1 MACLCKKQQCT
12 IDRRGFRQELD
23 SWRHKLIHCVGFESI
38 LEGLIDPELVE
49 DLKLFKDLKP
59 VAVSDWSFD
68 ENCLFCCL
76 RRDKVKEHLIG
87 LNKEGLEDTPKPL
100 LVKDQIT
107 IIRLEKQAEEFLNA
121 VLCRKDVP
129 GFSDP
134 HIPVVAREI
143 LQKMISQFAAEYTS
157 KTSPPQDSCPD
168 SLPHT
173 DQSLPAPP
181 SLSGSPP
188 PPPSSPAPLLAG
200 PAHNQNPVLSKLLMA
215 DQDAPLDLTI
225 KKPMAEPSEQG
236 VLDLSIKKNRY
247 SSSSTSSSLPVHS
260 PCLSPATSSLKGES
274 PDLRV
279 TKTKDLRSTSTL
291 EQFMAKLCPH
301 HQRQIVDAIGFLQ
314 MEVKAHASSNTQK
327 DPNSTSDSN
336 AVTPEKSHPELSIPS
351 QSTSRAGVQDIS
363 HSVPSSCAIK
373 RIPENVVS
381 LKTSATTGPGLDLRS
396 LGTNESLAS
405 PTATLVDQEN
415 HHSDHAPLKMKIM
428 TSNAAGK
435 KLSCVLNS
443 TLSCTTLEDK
453 QGNSNSS
460 SRAET
465 HSARLSS
472 SVKKHSQTSLAL
484 QAKQRE
490 ALGYAKDT
498 PAKVFPVHMTIPS
511 DSARTARKTIRG
523 SSDHRMRDSA
533 CRPGI
538 DPDLEHC
545 DIVFIDKPITEC
557 FKEQRRRVH
566 PRRNARKSTRGHMY
580 ADEIWE
586 LKTVRTLAGRG
597 NCPNPMPELITLVTP
612 KQILSKPEGVPPVDM
627 PFVGACRETMNQQMP
642 TEETDESVIPG
653 ADVVEVAASKGDVVV
668 ETSQTDQCQSK
679 GQSSPSSPLICSVE
693 NKETVPNAEQEAGA
707 EAEMMTES
715 EGGAGQPS
723 FEAVKES
730 EPEPQEVTHDRTEPT
745 LAETDV
751 EQLENITIEEA
762 EDLLPSDKL
771 LTSEPVHQ
779 QNSSPSAVSLVEEEK
794 EEDKGEKMKDGQPQE
809 PRPQELELE
818 TQKDYDNIDETGKAI
833 ATGSAEELVVKDT
846 EMITPEA
853 VDNIVPLEKEENN
866 ECGLSSTSLDA
877 LLKKLPP
884 WRRKK
889 GTKIPLPKRLI
900 GTEGSIVGYVNG
912 RPVSAS
918 DRNLRHR
925 AGSNPT
931 SPRKTPVKCGQN
943 IPSDSLVDSTLEPN
957 VENQE
962 SEKPS
967 PETHKPETMLETTP
981 VIEQE
986 PEPPSDV
993 SSSPVSKFPTKKEI
1007 HKQKS
1012 IPKGQDSLPVLSDQP
1027 SGPTQSTESKRQL
1040 RSTSQKPFVTPTL
1053 NILTSI
1059 SSPESSTLILP
1070 PADQRTQLIL
1080 PLPLHVSSA
1089 SPIGSSEPRASDQS
1103 QLSTASEAVELNIG
1117 NAEPEEVTTEDV
1129 QKNEV
1134 EGALK
1139 TKQKLRSAKAVSED
1153 GKSEKQQLS
1162 GDVSN
1167 PAEDLSNIKTEAQ
1180 SMPLRSKRVL
1190 RKDADA
1196 SDVALIP
1203 KRNVASLE
1211 DRSASG
1217 DDGSS
1222 STSDRPTRMPLRS
1235 ETSKAEMSQ
1244 QAATQSSPATNKKLS
1259 LRSQKSSA
1267 PATSVNTETARPNDG
1282 ASHVRVMPERILKAQ
1297 VKPAPLS
1304 VTPVPHSSHL
1314 PIVTPKHEPPKQ
1326 MPNKFFETLTGEES
1340 QQLITNLNI
1349 KFDKMQKGW
1358 VQMDKDGQ
1366 PAAKY
1371 KNKSDRQAAIWKSKR
1386 RARKPKS
1393 SEQQKYSPVQM
1404 LFMKGFNLTS
1414 ICRWFLESTET
1425 KSLVI
1430 VKKVNTRL
1438 PSETQLCFHSS
1449 SNVPGTSQGV
1459 FPSLQAE
1466 RLKKHLKKF
1475 AIASPVKSNPKS
1487 QKIIAKALE
1496 QEANAV
1502 KGKER
1507 AEPSGNAQTLTKSY
1521 SSAKASAQV
1530 NESPKTSG
1538 KSKNPASARI
1548 LRKYSNIRGKMQVQ
1562 QTTVRLKRAT
1572 KMLKNKR
1579 IQTLAAAKSAAKA
1592 NLKRSLKGQK
1602 SAVALGKQIKESSAK
1617 LERRKL
1623 LTGKK
1628 SKKLLI
1634 QGKAVK
1640 AQASGRASRDPTKK
1654 ELPKRFSRRLGSP
1667 KVSENNPATASK
1679 SKVNNKKVSEADKAE
1694 VEKNALNKVHPA
1706 KIQTRESPLS
1716 TAAEVKGNENAA
1728 ETPQQSVDAKVP
1740 TSPDQ
1745 VLTRSQRKME
1755 TAVPS
1760 SGSPSNASKRAAKSS
1775 TSQAA
1780 SAKSLKKG
1788 HEPAVTRSGASK
1800 RHQAAS
1806 LPRSAAKGTTKRARE
1821 LLETPAKRTRTK

>member
-38 LEGLIDPELVE
+38 LEGLIDPELEE

-87 LNKEGLEDTPKPL
+87 LNKEGLEDTSKLL

-121 VLCRKDVP
+121 VLRRKDVP

-143 LQKMISQFAAEYTS
+143 LQRMISQFAAEYTS
-157 KTSPPQDSCPD
+157 KTSPPQDSCSD

-181 SLSGSPP
+181 LLSGASPP
-188 PPPSSPAPLLAG
+188 PTSPAPILAG
-200 PAHNQNPVLSKLLMA
+200 PAHSQNPVLSKLLMA

-247 SSSSTSSSLPVHS
+247 SSSSSSSLPVHS
-260 PCLSPATSSLKGES
+260 PCVSPATSSLKGES

-279 TKTKDLRSTSTL
+279 TKAEDLQSTSSL

-336 AVTPEKSHPELSIPS
+336 AVTAEKSHPELSIPS
-351 QSTSRAGVQDIS
+351 QSTSKAEVQDIS
-363 HSVPSSCAIK
+363 HSVPSSCAMK
-373 RIPENVVS
+373 KVPENAVS
-381 LKTSATTGPGLDLRS
+381 LKASANAGPGLDLRS
-396 LGTNESLAS
+396 LRTNESLAS

-435 KLSCVLNS
+435 KLSCVLNA

-498 PAKVFPVHMTIPS
+498 PAQVFPVHMTIPS

-533 CRPGI
+533 CRPVI
-538 DPDLEHC
+538 DPDLDHC

-557 FKEQRRRVH
+557 FKDQQRRVH

-586 LKTVRTLAGRG
+586 LKTVRTLARRA
-597 NCPNPMPELITLVTP
+597 NCPNSMPELITLVTP

-627 PFVGACRETMNQQMP
+627 PFAGACRETMNQQMP

-653 ADVVEVAASKGDVVV
+653 ADVVEEAASKVDIVV
-668 ETSQTDQCQSK
+668 ESSQTDQCQSK
-679 GQSSPSSPLICSVE
+679 GQSSPPSPLICSVE

-707 EAEMMTES
+707 EAEMMMES
-715 EGGAGQPS
+715 EEGAGQPS
-723 FEAVKES
+723 FEAAKES

-751 EQLENITIEEA
+751 EQSENITIEEA
-762 EDLLPSDKL
+762 ENQLPSDKL
-771 LTSEPVHQ
+771 LPSEPVHQ
-779 QNSSPSAVSLVEEEK
+779 QNSSPSAVSQVEEEK
-794 EEDKGEKMKDGQPQE
+794 EEDKGEKMKDEQPQE
-809 PRPQELELE
+809 PRPQELQLE
-818 TQKDYDNIDETGKAI
+818 TQKDYDNIVVTGKAI

-877 LLKKLPP
+877 LKKLPP

-889 GTKIPLPKRLI
+889 GTKIPLPKRLRQ
-900 GTEGSIVGYVNG
+900 TEGLIVGYVNG

-918 DRNLRHR
+918 DRNLRYR

-931 SPRKTPVKCGQN
+931 SPGKTPVKSGQKMPN
-943 IPSDSLVDSTLEPN
+943 DGFVDSTLDPN
-957 VENQE
+957 VESQE
-962 SEKPS
+962 SKKPA
-967 PETHKPETMLETTP
+967 PETHEPETMLETTP
-981 VIEQE
+981 VTEQE
-986 PEPPSDV
+986 AEPPSDM
-993 SSSPVSKFPTKKEI
+993 SSSPVSKFPAKKEN

-1012 IPKGQDSLPVLSDQP
+1012 VPKGQDSLPVLSDQP
-1027 SGPTQSTESKRQL
+1027 SGLTQSTESKRQL

-1070 PADQRTQLIL
+1070 PAEQRTQLIL
-1080 PLPLHVSSA
+1080 PVPLHVSS
-1089 SPIGSSEPRASDQS
+1089 SSLIGSSEPRASEQS
-1103 QLSTASEAVELNIG
+1103 QPNTVPDTVELSIG
-1117 NAEPEEVTTEDV
+1117 NAEPAEVTTEDV

-1134 EGALK
+1134 EEALK
-1139 TKQKLRSAKAVSED
+1139 TKQKLRSTKAVSEES
-1153 GKSEKQQLS
+1153 KTEKQQLS

-1167 PAEDLSNIKTEAQ
+1167 PAENLSNIKTETQ

-1203 KRNVASLE
+1203 KRNVAPLE
-1211 DRSASG
+1211 DRCASG

-1235 ETSKAEMSQ
+1235 ETIKAEMSQ
-1244 QAATQSSPATNKKLS
+1244 QAASQSSPATNKKLS

-1267 PATSVNTETARPNDG
+1267 PATSVHTEAARPNDV
-1282 ASHVRVMPERILKAQ
+1282 ASHVRKMPERILKAQ
-1297 VKPAPLS
+1297 VKSPPLS
-1304 VTPVPHSSHL
+1304 VTSGPHSSHF
-1314 PIVTPKHEPPKQ
+1314 PIVTPKQEPPKQ
-1326 MPNKFFETLTGEES
+1326 TPNKFFETLTGEES

-1449 SNVPGTSQGV
+1449 SSAPGTSQGM

-1507 AEPSGNAQTLTKSY
+1507 AEPPGNAQTLTKLY
-1521 SSAKASAQV
+1521 SSAKASAQI

-1592 NLKRSLKGQK
+1592 NLKRSLKGRK
-1602 SAVALGKQIKESSAK
+1602 SAVALGKRIKESSAK

-1623 LTGKK
+1623 LAGKK
-1628 SKKLLI
+1628 SKKLPV

-1654 ELPKRFSRRLGSP
+1654 ELPKRFSRRLGPP
-1667 KVSENNPATASK
+1667 KASEHNPSK
-1679 SKVNNKKVSEADKAE
+1679 SKVNSKKVVEADKAE
-1694 VEKNALNKVHPA
+1694 VEKNALNKVNPA
-1706 KIQTRESPLS
+1706 KIQTRESSLS

-1740 TSPDQ
+1740 ASPDQ

-1755 TAVPS
+1755 AGVPS
-1760 SGSPSNASKRAAKSS
+1760 SGSPGNASKRALKASA
-1775 TSQAA
+1775 SQAA
-1780 SAKSLKKG
+1780 SPKSLKKG
-1788 HEPAVTRSGASK
+1788 HEPALTRSGASK
-1800 RHQAAS
+1800 RHQAAL
-1806 LPRSAAKGTTKRARE
+1806 LPRGAAKGTTKRAQE